1 VVLFTKALAI
11 EYADKGVR
19 VNAVAPGGVDT
30 PLIASFQLPEE
41 ADRKHVY
48 RITSRMGFC
57 TPDQVA
63 AAIAF
68 LASDESAYTTG
79 AILAVD
85 GGITA

>member
-1 VVLFTKALAI
+1 M
-11 EYADKGVR
+11 
-19 VNAVAPGGVDT
+19 
-30 PLIASFQLPEE
+30 
-41 ADRKHVY
+41 KHLY

-79 AILAVD
+79 AVLAVD